1 MKAATEIASAEAHI
15 NLIEVAMR
23 LESLGN
29 ATRLSI
35 YQLLV
40 KAGALGLP
48 VGEIQRR
55 LDIPGSTLSHHL
67 ASLVQHELV
76 TQVREGRVHRCKPNF
91 KTMSELLEF
100 LTHECCQDLGE
111 CRTDMCEGT

>member
-1 MKAATEIASAEAHI
+1 MKAATHIAPSEAHI
-15 NLIEVAMR
+15 NLIEAADR

-40 KAGALGLP
+40 KAGPLGLP

-55 LDIPGSTLSHHL
+55 LAIPGSTLSHHL

-76 TQVREGRVHRCKPNF
+76 TRVREGRILRCLPNF
-91 KTMSELLEF
+91 KVMGELLQF
-100 LTHECCQDLGE
+100 LTDECCQDLGA
-111 CRTDMCEGT
+111 CRTNMCEGT